1 MTDIFEFLPWIVY
14 GGGGAIAISWILEQ
28 VQWYQNQSAKA
39 KKNIFFGFS
48 AVLTIAIYVFMTYVP
63 QNAIEAI
70 APFFS
75 IIAAAFISTYIGT
88 GYHRAATPSKTTIID
103 VCPDEPTMVMIA
115 EEPSKDAEKEA
126 QG

>member
-28 VQWYQNQSAKA
+28 VKWYQEQSAKA

-48 AVLTIAIYVFMTYVP
+48 AVFTVLIYVFMTYVP
-63 QNAIEAI
+63 QDVIQAI

-88 GYHRAATPSKTTIID
+88 GYHRASTPSKTEVID
-103 VCPDEPTMVMIA
+103 VCADEPTMTMIV
-115 EEPSKDAEKEA
+115 ESLDKEDEKQA

>member
-75 IIAAAFISTYIGT
+75 IVAAAFISTYIGT

>member
-28 VQWYQNQSAKA
+28 VKWYQEQSAKA

-48 AVLTIAIYVFMTYVP
+48 AVFTVLIYVFMTYVP

-88 GYHRAATPSKTTIID
+88 GYHRASTPAKTEMID
-103 VCPDEPTMVMIA
+103 VCVGEPTMTMIA
-115 EEPSKDAEKEA
+115 EPETEEADKKA

>member
-103 VCPDEPTMVMIA
+103 VCSDEPTMVMIA

>member
-28 VQWYQNQSAKA
+28 VKWYQEQSAKA
-39 KKNIFFGFS
+39 KKNIFFGLS
-48 AVLTIAIYVFMTYVP
+48 AVFTVLIYVFMTYVP
-63 QNAIEAI
+63 QDVIQAI

-88 GYHRAATPSKTTIID
+88 GYHRASTPSKATTID
-103 VCPDEPTMVMIA
+103 VCQDEPTVVMIA
-115 EEPSKDAEKEA
+115 EEPSEDVEKEA